1 MGWTRAN
8 APKCNAISWNTNPRI
23 MLATPRSHTGWRA
36 RRNTSQ
42 TSKAAVSLLLAPLRW
57 HTEAVAV
64 HKLAAMASRIAFS
77 ISTAFTSSAVSQPA
91 WPWRAAEPVQPG
103 SATAGQPTR
112 PRAYSGWNSVAHPR
126 NSPCQGC
133 RAAGER
139 AVMNIRWVQGLAE
152 DLPAVP
158 GSQTGQPD
166 RAARPGSQIGRS
178 VRIGRSPHPDRV
190 MERITI
196 HGVMILRACTERA
209 GSGPGIT
216 GGGVPPWSWASR

>member
-57 HTEAVAV
+57 HTDAVAV
-64 HKLAAMASRIAFS
+64 HNRPAMASRIAFS
-77 ISTAFTSSAVSQPA
+77 LSTAFTSSAVSQPA
-91 WPWRAAEPVQPG
+91 WPWRAAEPDQPG

-112 PRAYSGWNSVAHPR
+112 PQAYSGWNSVAHPR

-133 RAAGER
+133 RAAEEK

-158 GSQTGQPD
+158 GNQTGQPD
-166 RAARPGSQIGRS
+166 RATRPGDLCASAGHLT
-178 VRIGRSPHPDRV
+178 RIG
-190 MERITI
+190 
-196 HGVMILRACTERA
+196 
-209 GSGPGIT
+209 
-216 GGGVPPWSWASR
+216 